1 MTAQD
6 ISPAAG
12 PSARTRA
19 FAAGAVTLAAAAG
32 VVIRWRIQAHMPLP
46 PSPPA
51 PWFASGLAQD
61 VAVAALCAALL
72 LVFART
78 PRREAAA
85 RVVLGAGLMATAA
98 AHFAFGEAVIFF
110 GHPPRWED
118 LGIGLDPT
126 FLKSTASGPLL
137 RVFLLCLAAA
147 AAVLGGL
154 ALISRRARRSSASAG
169 RLALVGLAAG
179 ALVVGLARFD
189 RDGAGRQPLVAL
201 TVAYEQR
208 LPPGHG
214 LVFTP
219 TKDLVETSVRELVP
233 FVAEKDFLDPRFPLS
248 RRAPEP
254 GAEGRGLSA
263 TVSPNVVFFV
273 LEGLQAQ
280 EVGVYGGKPPGLT
293 PNLDGLA
300 RAGVRFDRAY
310 SNGTHTPEGELA
322 LWYGVLPDPYS
333 HVITD
338 HPEAPLTGLP
348 ELLSASGWKSL
359 LWIYGGDVGN
369 FYRRDRFY
377 PRRGFRV
384 IERSDFP
391 PGGAQTSWGYSDVA
405 LARRAAAALDGAAE
419 PFAAMVLTV
428 TNHIPFV
435 VPQDAATPLSWQPG
449 QSAGFLRL
457 PGSAD
462 EFAAAFAAMLDT
474 AHYSDEAVGE
484 FLRLSRSKPWFRRT
498 VFVFTGDHG
507 LAYANI
513 RRGMTAHQWEE
524 LRHRVPLILYSPL
537 LPGGRVVSAPVS
549 HADMMPTLLWLARV
563 QSPRPGAGAGL
574 FDPREALTDRPV
586 VTWSAEG
593 GMVSVITGTRIY
605 HAVVPRE
612 PPAPGHPIRIESE
625 SLLDPVADPSGATDL
640 AAAEPER
647 ASAMR
652 RLVRVYTQVYPWI
665 LSEGRSGNPR

>member
-1 MTAQD
+1 
-6 ISPAAG
+6 
-12 PSARTRA
+12 
-19 FAAGAVTLAAAAG
+19 V
-32 VVIRWRIQAHMPLP
+32 RWRIVTHMPLP
-46 PSPPA
+46 PGRPL
-51 PWFASGLAQD
+51 PWFVSGLAQD
-61 VAVAALCAALL
+61 LAVGALCGALVL
-72 LVFART
+72 AFART

-85 RVVLGAGLMATAA
+85 RLVLGAALIAGAA

-126 FLKSTASGPLL
+126 FLKSTASGSLL
-137 RVFLLCLAAA
+137 RVFLLCLAGAA
-147 AAVLGGL
+147 AALGAL
-154 ALISRRARRSSASAG
+154 ALLSRRARRSRATAG
-169 RLALVGLAAG
+169 RLALAGLAAG
-179 ALVVGLARFD
+179 AAALGLARFD
-189 RDGAGRQPLVAL
+189 PGGTGREPVVAL
-201 TVAYEQR
+201 GIAWRER

-219 TKDLVETSVRELVP
+219 TREFAETSVRELVP

-248 RRAPEP
+248 RGAPEP
-254 GAEGRGLSA
+254 RGEGPALPGG
-263 TVSPNVVFFV
+263 VSPNVVFFV
-273 LEGLQAQ
+273 MEGLQAQ
-280 EVGVYGGKPPGLT
+280 EVGAYGGKPAGLT
-293 PNLDGLA
+293 PNLDRLA
-300 RAGVRFDRAY
+300 REGIRFDRAY

-338 HPEAPLTGLP
+338 HPEAALSGLP
-348 ELLSASGWKSL
+348 DLLSAAGWKSL
-359 LWIYGGDVGN
+359 LWIYGGDVAN

-391 PGGAQTSWGYSDVA
+391 AGGAQTSWGYSDVA

-435 VPQDAATPLSWQPG
+435 VPEDGATAMPWQPG
-449 QSAGFLRL
+449 SAGFLKL
-457 PGSAD
+457 PGSAE
-462 EFAAAFAAMLDT
+462 EFSTGFTPMLNT

-484 FLRLSRSKPWFRRT
+484 FLRLSRGKPWFNRT
-498 VFVFTGDHG
+498 LFVFTGDHG
-507 LAYANI
+507 LAMANV

-537 LPGGRVVSAPVS
+537 LPGGGVVAGPVS
-549 HADMMPTLLWLARV
+549 HADVMPTLLSLAHIGA
-563 QSPRPGAGAGL
+563 PRAGAGAGL
-574 FDPREALTDRPV
+574 LDSRQAGPGRPIL
-586 VTWSAEG
+586 TWSAEG
-593 GMVSVITGTRIY
+593 GTVSVITGSRIY

-612 PPAPGHPIRIESE
+612 PPPPGHPVRIESE
-625 SLLDPVADPSGATDL
+625 WLVDPAADPSGARNL
-640 AAAEPER
+640 AAAEPQS

-652 RLVRVYTQVYPWI
+652 RLARVYMQVYPW
-665 LSEGRSGNPR
+665 LVTDGRSGNPR